1 MMKKVLYAVMSLV
14 IAVTVY
20 GCRNDRKAIESR
32 HAVCLYG
39 ESFTLEDSMLISRF
53 LPVEFPADDS
63 IRTMIVQS
71 AVFDTVGI
79 LEMNKIYRFY
89 VNGGTIV
96 FMNPTSRN
104 WLFFWRKMLRCHDLS
119 STYYSA
125 QVEDDLESWFLELD
139 EVEEFTGME
148 PMFDYRIA
156 YSTGL
161 RLHDYY
167 SQTDSLN
174 VDNMVDWICGT
185 STQDIIKR
193 EYNERQDNLME

>member
-1 MMKKVLYAVMSLV
+1 
-14 IAVTVY
+14 
-20 GCRNDRKAIESR
+20 
-32 HAVCLYG
+32 
-39 ESFTLEDSMLISRF
+39 
-53 LPVEFPADDS
+53 
-63 IRTMIVQS
+63 
-71 AVFDTVGI
+71 
-79 LEMNKIYRFY
+79 
-89 VNGGTIV
+89 
-96 FMNPTSRN
+96 
-104 WLFFWRKMLRCHDLS
+104 
-119 STYYSA
+119 
-125 QVEDDLESWFLELD
+125 
-139 EVEEFTGME
+139 ME